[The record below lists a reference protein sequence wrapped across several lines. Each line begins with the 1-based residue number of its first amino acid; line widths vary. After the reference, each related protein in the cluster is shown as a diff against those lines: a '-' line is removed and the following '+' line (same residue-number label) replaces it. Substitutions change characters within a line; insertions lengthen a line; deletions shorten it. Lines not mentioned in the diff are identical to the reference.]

1 MTTNSNTWDYDN
13 PEHKKQMEEE
23 LTQENCGG
31 KLKMVRDIS
40 GISRRQLAE
49 VLGVQESTIY
59 RLEKQQSLP
68 SQDFLNTL
76 RALQLLGYA
85 RFKNMSK
92 KERSKAAEF
101 ICTGAG
107 IGAGAGAAVAA
118 ISSAGTIAGLSAA
131 GITSGLAALG
141 GTMLGGMAVVAS
153 IPAAAGLVGYG
164 VAKGIKKICKANK
177 LSCSFNKLDK
187 RWEITKD
194 ETTKHKEV

>member
-13 PEHKKQMEEE
+13 PEQKKQMEEE
-23 LTQENCGG
+23 LTQKNCGE
-31 KLKMVRDIS
+31 KLKLIRDIS

-59 RLEKQQSLP
+59 RLEKGPGKPSLE
-68 SQDFLNTL
+68 FLNTL
-76 RALQLLGYA
+76 RALQLIGYA
-85 RFKNMSK
+85 WFKKMSK
-92 KERSKAAEF
+92 RERSKAAEF

-107 IGAGAGAAVAA
+107 SGAGAGAAVAA
-118 ISSAGTIAGLSAA
+118 ISSAGTVSGLSAA

-153 IPAAAGLVGYG
+153 IPVAAGLVGYG

-177 LSCSFNKLDK
+177 LSCKK
-187 RWEITKD
+187 REDQWEIV
-194 ETTKHKEV
+194 KEDSKSEEDK